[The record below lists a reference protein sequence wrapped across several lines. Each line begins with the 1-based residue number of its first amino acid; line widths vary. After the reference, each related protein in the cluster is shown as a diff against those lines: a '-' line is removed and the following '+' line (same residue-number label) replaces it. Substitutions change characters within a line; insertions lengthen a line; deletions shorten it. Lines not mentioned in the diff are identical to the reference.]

1 MLRIDSWFRLTTIC
15 STNIASSIF
24 YTRCTSLFTWSA
36 AGDPLPSF
44 HKVGWRKL
52 WRRSD
57 TASMLLGIYSPFLNR
72 DYSLYY
78 KCVKSAIERIWESS
92 KITTCI
98 SVLPGK
104 FPTFMTSFLTLWHHP
119 PEGPFSPDGS
129 HIYIY
134 IVANSQFS
142 SSRDTTVQNLDFTRQ
157 TTDITYFAVVF
168 HYDVIKCIS

>member
-1 MLRIDSWFRLTTIC
+1 MFPRHSRPINSNNNTLAVFPLPCIRKVLRIDSWLHLTTIF

-24 YTRCTSLFTWSA
+24 YTRCTSLFTSSA

-44 HKVGWRKL
+44 PKVGWRKL

-57 TASMLLGIYSPFLNR
+57 TSSMLQGIYSPFLYR

-78 KCVKSAIERIWESS
+78 KCVQSAIECVWKSS

-98 SVLPGK
+98 SVLPGN

-129 HIYIY
+129 HLSKRFL
-134 IVANSQFS
+134 NSLLFYTEFRS
-142 SSRDTTVQNLDFTRQ
+142 PYNL
-157 TTDITYFAVVF
+157 
-168 HYDVIKCIS
+168 